1 MPFYSNSPVVI
12 GLGVSSTTATLGT
25 NDGAVGQRVWR
36 DGCEFMMVY
45 NDCNSEISPGYG
57 VTPQSGVSSAYSCTV
72 SSVTSADILLGVTH
86 VTMATAAYGWIVVK
100 GVANV
105 EMDGTSGT
113 AASLDLLEPADNG
126 TFVPVSNTTGN
137 LGAAQVKALE
147 AIVSSASGSA
157 FINCY

>member
-1 MPFYSNSPVVI
+1 MAFYSNSPIVI
-12 GLGVSSTTATLGT
+12 GLGVSATTASLGA
-25 NDGAVGQRVWR
+25 NDGSVGQRVWR
-36 DGCEFMMVY
+36 DGVEYMMIY

-72 SSVTSADILLGVTH
+72 STATSADILLGVCHKTLP
-86 VTMATAAYGWIVVK
+86 TGSFGWVVVK
-100 GVANV
+100 GVAPV

-113 AASLDLLEPADNG
+113 AASLDMLEVADNG

-137 LGAAQVKALE
+137 LGPAQVKALE